1 METIFRLEGE
11 VLFVELPAGK
21 TQQELVA
28 SAKEEI
34 KTLVSAGAVFGKDIK
49 LNGRLTTGM
58 AMMLGHELAHVTKSV
73 SIFDPKENDYVL
85 CIAH

>member
-1 METIFRLEGE
+1 MSIFKLEGE

-21 TQQELVA
+21 TQAELVSA
-28 SAKEEI
+28 AKEEI
-34 KTLVSAGAVFGKDIK
+34 DGLIKAGVFFGKDIK

-58 AMMLGHELAHVTKSV
+58 AMMLGHELAHITHSV
-73 SIFDPKENDYVL
+73 SVFDPKENDYVL